1 MLMKL
6 AGKLV
11 LALTGYRYTVAS
23 DVLSDP
29 KQVLVG
35 FPHTSL
41 IDGVVAM
48 AVFAA
53 HGLPFH
59 ILVKQ
64 ELFVPP
70 LSWLLNALGCI
81 AVDRKANNNVV
92 AMMAQQFN
100 SQAKFALALAPEATR
115 SHNGET
121 RPIKMGFWHIAKAA
135 NVPIVLMSLDKTSKQ
150 GRIFAKVQPSHDM
163 AADLLHIQ
171 ALYAPL
177 GITVLLP
184 VTKD

>member
-1 MLMKL
+1 MKL

-11 LALTGYRYTVAS
+11 LALTGYSYTVDA
-23 DVLSDP
+23 DVLNDP

-81 AVDRKANNNVV
+81 PVDRGAASNVV
-92 AMMAQQFN
+92 GMMVQQFN
-100 SQAKFALALAPEATR
+100 SQPKYALAVAPEATR
-115 SHNGET
+115 SSNGET
-121 RPIKMGFWHIAKAA
+121 RPIKLGFWHIAKAA
-135 NVPIVLMSLDKTSKQ
+135 NVPIVLMSLDKSSKQ
-150 GRIFAKVQPSHDM
+150 GRIFAKVMPTDDM
-163 AADLLHIQ
+163 AADLLQIQ

-184 VTKD
+184 APKA